1 MKKISAVLL
10 SLLVASNSSFAA
22 QTANNN
28 SHIIGSCGFIDT
40 INFVWPTGSNIISIK
55 SSGGLAYK
63 EVTPTQYYIEDNG
76 SCDAGVVTIKVG
88 TDAAHASSIQITDG
102 PWQYINTTQ
111 TSSVGN
117 YNFTGQAMTSYDV
130 YSLSFAQQ

>member
-22 QTANNN
+22 QTQNKN
-28 SHIIGSCGFIDT
+28 SHIVGSCGFIDT
-40 INFVWPTGSNIISIK
+40 VNFVWPTGSNILSIK

-63 EVTPTQYYIEDNG
+63 EVTPSQYYIEDNG

-88 TDAAHASSIQITDG
+88 TDTAHASNIQITDG
-102 PWQYINTTQ
+102 PWEYINTTQ

-117 YNFTGQAMTSYDV
+117 YNFTGQAMPSYDV
-130 YSLSFAQQ
+130 YSLNFAQQ